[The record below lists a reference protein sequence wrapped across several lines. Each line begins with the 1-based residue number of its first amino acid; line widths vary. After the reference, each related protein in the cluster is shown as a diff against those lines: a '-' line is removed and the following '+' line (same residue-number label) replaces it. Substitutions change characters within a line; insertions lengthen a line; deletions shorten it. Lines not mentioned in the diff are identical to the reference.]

1 MVGFHAVSPT
11 MPSTVIIA
19 DDHPVVVAGVE
30 TILKAHRYDV
40 VARAHDTDTLF
51 EALADH
57 PCDVVVTD
65 YSMPEGSQP
74 DGMPMIRRIRATR
87 PDIGIVVLT
96 MLSNPAILRSLLDMG
111 VAAIFDKRTN
121 LRDIPVAVHAADVGR
136 SYLSPAIRRLFHE
149 ADCAAGH
156 DDLTTRLSPREVEVL
171 RAYAQGHGLS
181 DIAALMGRS
190 FKTISRQK
198 RSAMAKLGLVNDA
211 QLYQYLAGV
220 RAGMLDDWSP
230 AVEAAASVR
239 FFAP

>member
-1 MVGFHAVSPT
+1 MTSN
-11 MPSTVIIA
+11 VIIA

-30 TILKAHRYDV
+30 TILKAHRYEV

-51 EALADH
+51 DALAEH

-74 DGMPMIRRIRATR
+74 DGMPMIRRIRAAR
-87 PDIGIVVLT
+87 PDTGIVVLT
-96 MLSNPAILRSLLDMG
+96 MMSNPAILRSLLDMG

-149 ADCAAGH
+149 ADCANGH
-156 DDLTTRLSPREVEVL
+156 DDATRLSPREVEVL
-171 RAYAQGHGLS
+171 RAFAQGHGLG
-181 DIAALMGRS
+181 DIAILMGRS

-198 RSAMAKLGLVNDA
+198 RSAMNKLGLANDA

-230 AVEAAASVR
+230 AVEAAATLR
-239 FFAP
+239 FFGS

>member
-1 MVGFHAVSPT
+1 MS
-11 MPSTVIIA
+11 STVIIA

-51 EALADH
+51 DALSDH

-65 YSMPEGSQP
+65 YSMPEGNQP

-149 ADCAAGH
+149 ADCANGH
-156 DDLTTRLSPREVEVL
+156 DDLATRLSPREVEVL
-171 RAYAQGHGLS
+171 RAYAQGHGLGGHRGA
-181 DIAALMGRS
+181 DGPQLQDHQPAEALGHGQAGPRQRRPALP
-190 FKTISRQK
+190 ISCR
-198 RSAMAKLGLVNDA
+198 RPRRHA
-211 QLYQYLAGV
+211 
-220 RAGMLDDWSP
+220 R
-230 AVEAAASVR
+230 
-239 FFAP
+239 

>member
-1 MVGFHAVSPT
+1 MS
-11 MPSTVIIA
+11 STVIIA

-30 TILKAHRYDV
+30 TILKAHRYEV

-51 EALADH
+51 EALSDQ

-65 YSMPEGSQP
+65 YSMPEGNQP
-74 DGMPMIRRIRATR
+74 DGIPMIRRIRSVR

-156 DDLTTRLSPREVEVL
+156 DELITRLSPREVEVL
-171 RAYAQGHGLS
+171 RAFAHGQGLS
-181 DIAALMGRS
+181 EIAERMGRS

-220 RAGMLDDWSP
+220 RAGTIDDWTP
-230 AVEAAASVR
+230 AMEAASSVR
-239 FFAP
+239 LIAP